1 MISAFLNSVKIPE
14 LRRRILFTLAV
25 IVIVRLGA
33 AITTPGVN
41 QGVLQEWF
49 RTSLSQRTGGGL
61 AALFNLFS
69 GGALENCAVFSLG
82 IMPYISASIMMQ
94 LLTAVIPQLGRL
106 AREDGGRQKIMQ
118 LTRYTTLVLCIFQ
131 GYLLALSFQHPES
144 YHTMLPGITDTIRQ
158 LGVPLV
164 DDLGWKFRIVTVVSL
179 TTGTLVLMWLGDQI
193 TERGIGNG
201 ISLIITIG
209 IVARLPAALV
219 QAWKTFVPSGQGA
232 SQVNPMVLVLLV
244 LVLIFVIA
252 AVIAITQ
259 GVRKITVQYAKR
271 VVGRK
276 MYGGQ
281 TQYMPLKVNYA
292 GVMPIIFAW
301 ALLLFPATIV
311 SYGFKNSPTANR
323 IAAALS
329 TGWPHYVALAAMI
342 FFFSYFW
349 VATQFQPT
357 QIADDL
363 KKYGGYIPGVRPGK
377 PTADFLDYTMTR
389 LTFAGAIFLTLI
401 AVFPSLLSQ
410 WLNVPV
416 ITAQFFGGTS
426 LLIIVGVMLDTMR
439 QVETHLIQ
447 RHYDGFL
454 RKGRIRG
461 RSFDRAAYA
470 RGEAVEQ
477 WHPHLV
483 WCGYCRARDCR
494 GRDLSL
500 WAIGEKAACSSR
512 PARFRQR
519 NSGGNDY
526 AALRDSRD
534 FTRGDSAA

>member
-1 MISAFLNSVKIPE
+1 MVSAFLNSVKIPE

-25 IVIVRLGA
+25 VVIVRLGA

-41 QGVLQEWF
+41 QAVLQEWF
-49 RTSLSQRTGGGL
+49 RSTADKTGGV

-106 AREDGGRQKIMQ
+106 AREEGGRQKIMQ
-118 LTRYTTLVLCIFQ
+118 LTRYATVGLCIFQ
-131 GYLLALSFQHPES
+131 GYLLAVSFQHPES
-144 YHTMLPGITDTIRQ
+144 YHTILGGISETIRT

-164 DDLGWKFRIVTVVSL
+164 EDTGWTFRIVTVISL
-179 TTGTLVLMWLGDQI
+179 TTGTMLLMWLGDQI

-209 IVARLPAALV
+209 IVARLPAALA
-219 QAWKTFVPSGQGA
+219 QAWKTFVPSSQTGT
-232 SQVNPMVLVLLV
+232 SQVNPAILVLMVAFLFV
-244 LVLIFVIA
+244 VIA

-301 ALLLFPATIV
+301 ALLLFPTTIV
-311 SYGFKNSPTANR
+311 GFAPAFKNSATAR
-323 IAAALS
+323 QIVEMLS
-329 TGWPHYVALAAMI
+329 TGWLHYVILAGMI

-349 VATQFQPT
+349 VATQFQPA

-377 PTADFLDYTMTR
+377 PTSDFLDFTMTR
-389 LTFAGAIFLTLI
+389 LTFAGAVFLTLI
-401 AVFPSLLSQ
+401 AVLPSLLSQ
-410 WLNVPV
+410 GLHVPQ

-426 LLIIVGVMLDTMR
+426 LLIIVGVILDTMR

-454 RKGRIRG
+454 RRGRIRG
-461 RSFDRAAYA
+461 RAFDRASYS
-470 RGEAVEQ
+470 RGEAAGSGTLMWLYVFIGT
-477 WHPHLV
+477 LV
-483 WCGYCRARDCR
+483 IAAVAIFLYGR
-494 GRDLSL
+494 G
-500 WAIGEKAACSSR
+500 
-512 PARFRQR
+512 
-519 NSGGNDY
+519 
-526 AALRDSRD
+526 
-534 FTRGDSAA
+534 

>member
-1 MISAFLNSVKIPE
+1 MVSAFLNTVKIPE

-41 QGVLQEWF
+41 QAVIQEWF
-49 RTSLSQRTGGGL
+49 RTSLTEKQGGNV

-69 GGALENCAVFSLG
+69 GGALENCAIFSLG

-94 LLTAVIPQLGRL
+94 LLTAVIPKLGRL
-106 AREDGGRQKIMQ
+106 AKEDGGRQKIMQ
-118 LTRYTTLVLCIFQ
+118 YTRYATVVLCLFQ
-131 GYLLALSFQHPES
+131 AYLLAVSFQHPES
-144 YHTMLPGITDTIRQ
+144 YQTMLPGITETTAR
-158 LGVPLV
+158 LGIPLV
-164 DDLGWKFRIVTVVSL
+164 DDTGMMFRIITVLSL
-179 TTGTLVLMWLGDQI
+179 TTGTLFLMWLGDQI

-209 IVARLPAALV
+209 IVARLPAALA
-219 QAWKTFVPSGQGA
+219 QAWKTFVPSVDSGA
-232 SQVNPMVLVLLV
+232 SPANPAILVLMIAFLF
-244 LVLIFVIA
+244 IVIA
-252 AVIAITQ
+252 AVIAATQ

-301 ALLLFPATIV
+301 ALLLFPTTIV
-311 SYGFKNSPTANR
+311 SVAFQNSRTAKT
-323 IAAALS
+323 ISDMLS
-329 TGWPHYVALAAMI
+329 TGWLHYVVLAAMI

-349 VATQFQPT
+349 VATQFQPS

-377 PTADFLDYTMTR
+377 PTAEFLDYTMTR
-389 LTFAGAIFLTLI
+389 LTFAGAIFLTMI
-401 AVFPSLLSQ
+401 AILPSLMSQ
-410 WLNVPV
+410 WLHVPQ

-426 LLIIVGVMLDTMR
+426 LLIIVGVILDTMR

-454 RKGRIRG
+454 RKGRIRSG
-461 RSFDRAAYA
+461 RFDRASYA
-470 RGEAVEQ
+470 RGEAARGNTLMWLYVGIAI
-477 WHPHLV
+477 LV
-483 WCGYCRARDCR
+483 IAGV
-494 GRDLSL
+494 
-500 WAIGEKAACSSR
+500 AIFLYGH
-512 PARFRQR
+512 
-519 NSGGNDY
+519 
-526 AALRDSRD
+526 
-534 FTRGDSAA
+534 

>member
-1 MISAFLNSVKIPE
+1 MVSAFLNTVKIPE

-41 QGVLQEWF
+41 AAVLQEWF
-49 RTSLSQRTGGGL
+49 RDALNNETGGGV

-69 GGALENCAVFSLG
+69 GGALENCAIFSLG
-82 IMPYISASIMMQ
+82 IMPYISASIMLQ
-94 LLTAVIPQLGRL
+94 LLTAVIPKLGRL
-106 AREDGGRQKIMQ
+106 SKEDGGRQKIMQ
-118 LTRYTTLVLCIFQ
+118 ITRYATLGLCLIQ
-131 GYLLALSFQHPES
+131 GYLLAVSLQNPASNP
-144 YHTMLPGITDTIRQ
+144 MLGGITETINR
-158 LGVPLV
+158 LGIPLV
-164 DDLGWKFRIVTVVSL
+164 ADQGMTFRIVTVISL
-179 TTGTLVLMWLGDQI
+179 TAGTLFLMWLGDQI

-201 ISLIITIG
+201 ISLIITVG
-209 IVARLPAALV
+209 IVAQLPAALA
-219 QAWKTFVPSGQGA
+219 QAWKTFVPTGAGGTGQVSPA
-232 SQVNPMVLVLLV
+232 ILVLMIGFLF
-244 LVLIFVIA
+244 IVIA
-252 AVIAITQ
+252 SVIAVTQ

-301 ALLLFPATIV
+301 ALLLFPTTIV
-311 SYGFKNSPTANR
+311 SMAFQNSRTAR
-323 IAAALS
+323 QIADALS
-329 TGWPHYVALAAMI
+329 NGWPHYLVLALMI

-349 VATQFQPT
+349 VATQFQPA

-363 KKYGGYIPGVRPGK
+363 KKHGGYIPGVRPGK
-377 PTADFLDYTMTR
+377 PTSDFLDYTMTR

-401 AVFPSLLSQ
+401 AVLPSLLSQ
-410 WLNVPV
+410 GLNVPT

-426 LLIIVGVMLDTMR
+426 LLIIVGVILDTMR

-461 RSFDRAAYA
+461 RFDRASYN
-470 RGEAVEQ
+470 RGEAAPQTTLMWLYVGIAV
-477 WHPHLV
+477 LV
-483 WCGYCRARDCR
+483 IG
-494 GRDLSL
+494 GV
-500 WAIGEKAACSSR
+500 AIFIS
-512 PARFRQR
+512 QR
-519 NSGGNDY
+519 
-526 AALRDSRD
+526 
-534 FTRGDSAA
+534 

>member
-1 MISAFLNSVKIPE
+1 
-14 LRRRILFTLAV
+14 
-25 IVIVRLGA
+25 
-33 AITTPGVN
+33 
-41 QGVLQEWF
+41 
-49 RTSLSQRTGGGL
+49 
-61 AALFNLFS
+61 
-69 GGALENCAVFSLG
+69 
-82 IMPYISASIMMQ
+82 
-94 LLTAVIPQLGRL
+94 
-106 AREDGGRQKIMQ
+106 
-118 LTRYTTLVLCIFQ
+118 
-131 GYLLALSFQHPES
+131 
-144 YHTMLPGITDTIRQ
+144 
-158 LGVPLV
+158 
-164 DDLGWKFRIVTVVSL
+164 
-179 TTGTLVLMWLGDQI
+179 
-193 TERGIGNG
+193 
-201 ISLIITIG
+201 
-209 IVARLPAALV
+209 
-219 QAWKTFVPSGQGA
+219 
-232 SQVNPMVLVLLV
+232 MVLVLLV
-244 LVLIFVIA
+244 FLLIVVIA

-311 SYGFKNSPTANR
+311 QYGFRNSPTAAR

-329 TGWPHYVALAAMI
+329 TGWLHYVILAAMI

-377 PTADFLDYTMTR
+377 PTADFLDFTMTR
-389 LTFAGAIFLTLI
+389 LTFAGAVFLTLI
-401 AVFPSLLSQ
+401 AVLPSLLSQ

-461 RSFDRAAYA
+461 RAFDRATYV
-470 RGEAVEQ
+470 RGEAAASGTLMWLYVGIA
-477 WHPHLV
+477 V
-483 WCGYCRARDCR
+483 IVIAGVAIYFY
-494 GRDLSL
+494 GR
-500 WAIGEKAACSSR
+500 
-512 PARFRQR
+512 
-519 NSGGNDY
+519 
-526 AALRDSRD
+526 
-534 FTRGDSAA
+534 

>member
-1 MISAFLNSVKIPE
+1 MVSAFLNTVKIPE
-14 LRRRILFTLAV
+14 LRRRILFTLAI

-33 AITTPGVN
+33 AVTTPGVN
-41 QGVLQEWF
+41 QAVLQEWF
-49 RTSLSQRTGGGL
+49 RTSLTNYTGGSL
-61 AALFNLFS
+61 AAMFNLVS
-69 GGALENCAVFSLG
+69 GGALENCAIFSLG

-94 LLTAVIPQLGRL
+94 LLTAVIPRLGRL
-106 AREDGGRQKIMQ
+106 AKEDGGRQKIMQ
-118 LTRYTTLVLCIFQ
+118 YTRYATLVLCLVQ
-131 GYLLALSFQHPES
+131 AYLLAVSFQHPES
-144 YHTMLPGITDTIRQ
+144 YQTMLPGITETINQ
-158 LGVPLV
+158 IGIPLV
-164 DDLGWKFRIVTVVSL
+164 DDLGMTFRLITVVSL
-179 TTGTLVLMWLGDQI
+179 TAGTLFLMWLGDQI

-201 ISLIITIG
+201 ISLIITVG
-209 IVARLPAALV
+209 IVARLPAALA
-219 QAWKTFVPSGQGA
+219 QAWKTFVPSAASGA
-232 SQVNPMVLVLLV
+232 NPANPFILVLMIAFLV
-244 LVLIFVIA
+244 LVIA
-252 AVIAITQ
+252 AVIAVTQ

-292 GVMPIIFAW
+292 GVMPIIFAF

-311 SYGFKNSPTANR
+311 GYVGKNSPV
-323 IAAALS
+323 AAQIVSALND
-329 TGWPHYVALAAMI
+329 GWPHYLVLTLMI

-389 LTFAGAIFLTLI
+389 LTFAGAIFLTVI
-401 AVFPSLLSQ
+401 AILPTLLSR
-410 WLNVPV
+410 WLNVPQ

-426 LLIIVGVMLDTMR
+426 LLIIVGVILDTMR

-461 RSFDRAAYA
+461 GRFDRASYA
-470 RGEAVEQ
+470 RGEAARSTTLMWLYVGIAI
-477 WHPHLV
+477 LV
-483 WCGYCRARDCR
+483 
-494 GRDLSL
+494 
-500 WAIGEKAACSSR
+500 IGGVAV
-512 PARFRQR
+512 FLYGQ
-519 NSGGNDY
+519 
-526 AALRDSRD
+526 
-534 FTRGDSAA
+534 

>member
-14 LRRRILFTLAV
+14 LRRRIFFTLAV
-25 IVIVRLGA
+25 IVVVRLGA

-69 GGALENCAVFSLG
+69 GGALENCAIFSLG

-118 LTRYTTLVLCIFQ
+118 YTRYATLALCVFQ

-158 LGVPLV
+158 RGVPLV
-164 DDLGWKFRIVTVVSL
+164 DDIGWKFRIITVISL
-179 TTGTLVLMWLGDQI
+179 TTGTLLLMWLGDQI

-209 IVARLPAALV
+209 IVARLPAALA
-219 QAWKTFVPSGQGA
+219 QAWKTFVPSEPGA
-232 SQVNPMVLVLLV
+232 AQMNPAILVLMVLFLF
-244 LVLIFVIA
+244 IVIA
-252 AVIAITQ
+252 GVITITQ
-259 GVRKITVQYAKR
+259 GVRKIAVQYAKR
-271 VVGRK
+271 IVGRK
-276 MYGGQ
+276 QYGGG

-301 ALLLFPATIV
+301 AILLFPSTIV
-311 SYGFKNSPTANR
+311 QFAFPNSPTAR
-323 IAAALS
+323 YIAEMLS
-329 TGWPHYVALAAMI
+329 TGWMHYVFLAAMI

-349 VATQFQPT
+349 VATQFQPS

-377 PTADFLDYTMTR
+377 LTADYLDFSMTR
-389 LTFAGAIFLTLI
+389 LTFAGAIFLTMI
-401 AVFPSLLSQ
+401 AVLPQLLSHGM
-410 WLNVPV
+410 NVPQ

-461 RSFDRAAYA
+461 RAFDRGATAYSH
-470 RGEAVEQ
+470 GESAGQGMLMWLYV
-477 WHPHLV
+477 
-483 WCGYCRARDCR
+483 G
-494 GRDLSL
+494 
-500 WAIGEKAACSSR
+500 I
-512 PARFRQR
+512 
-519 NSGGNDY
+519 
-526 AALRDSRD
+526 AALVIAGVAIFLYGR
-534 FTRGDSAA
+534 

>member
-1 MISAFLNSVKIPE
+1 MVSAFLNSVKIPE
-14 LRRRILFTLAV
+14 LRRRILFTLAI

-33 AITTPGVN
+33 AVTTPGVN
-41 QGVLQEWF
+41 QAVLQEWF
-49 RTSLSQRTGGGL
+49 RSALTEKSGGSV

-69 GGALENCAVFSLG
+69 GGALENCAIFSLG

-94 LLTAVIPQLGRL
+94 LLTAVIPQLSRL

-118 LTRYTTLVLCIFQ
+118 LTRYATVGLCIFQ
-131 GYLLALSFQHPES
+131 GYLLAVSFQHPES
-144 YHTMLPGITDTIRQ
+144 YHTMLPGITDTIRN

-164 DDLGWKFRIVTVVSL
+164 DDTGWTFRIVTVISL
-179 TTGTLVLMWLGDQI
+179 TTGTLFLMWLGDQI
-193 TERGIGNG
+193 TERGVGNG

-209 IVARLPAALV
+209 IVARLPAALA
-219 QAWKTFVPSGQGA
+219 QAWKTFVPSAQTGT
-232 SQVNPMVLVLLV
+232 SQVNPMVLVLMV
-244 LVLIFVIA
+244 LFLFVVIA

-259 GVRKITVQYAKR
+259 AVRKVTVQYAKR

-301 ALLLFPATIV
+301 ALLLFPTTIV
-311 SYGFKNSPTANR
+311 GFAFKNSPTAAR
-323 IAAALS
+323 IASALNN
-329 TGWPHYVALAAMI
+329 GWPHYAVMAAMI

-349 VATQFQPT
+349 VATQFQPA

-377 PTADFLDYTMTR
+377 PTADFLDFTMTR
-389 LTFAGAIFLTLI
+389 LTFAGAAFLTLI
-401 AVFPSLLSQ
+401 AVLPSLLSQ
-410 WLNVPV
+410 SLQVPM

-461 RSFDRAAYA
+461 RAFDRASYS
-470 RGEAVEQ
+470 RGEAAERGTLMWLYVGIAS
-477 WHPHLV
+477 LV
-483 WCGYCRARDCR
+483 IAGVAIFLY
-494 GRDLSL
+494 GR
-500 WAIGEKAACSSR
+500 
-512 PARFRQR
+512 
-519 NSGGNDY
+519 
-526 AALRDSRD
+526 
-534 FTRGDSAA
+534 

>member
-1 MISAFLNSVKIPE
+1 MVSAFLNSVKIPE

-41 QGVLQEWF
+41 QAVIQEWF
-49 RTSLSQRTGGGL
+49 RTALTEKTGGQI

-94 LLTAVIPQLGRL
+94 LLTAVIPQLSRL

-118 LTRYTTLVLCIFQ
+118 MTRYATVALCIFQ
-131 GYLLALSFQHPES
+131 GYMLAVSFQHPES
-144 YHTMLPGITDTIRQ
+144 YHITLPGITDTIRN
-158 LGVPLV
+158 LGIPLV
-164 DDLGWKFRIVTVVSL
+164 DDLGWTFRIVTVISL
-179 TTGTLVLMWLGDQI
+179 TTGTLFLMWLGDQI

-209 IVARLPAALV
+209 IVARLPAALA
-219 QAWKTFVPSGQGA
+219 QAWKTFVPSSQTGT
-232 SQVNPMVLVLLV
+232 SQVNPMILVILV
-244 LVLIFVIA
+244 LVLFIVIA

-259 GVRKITVQYAKR
+259 GVRKVTVQYAKR

-301 ALLLFPATIV
+301 ALLLFPTTIV
-311 SYGFKNSPTANR
+311 SYAFKSSPTAAR
-323 IAAALS
+323 IASALS
-329 TGWPHYVALAAMI
+329 NGWPHYAVLAAMI

-377 PTADFLDYTMTR
+377 PTSDFLDFTMTR
-389 LTFAGAIFLTLI
+389 LTFAGAVFLTLI
-401 AVFPSLLSQ
+401 AVLPSLLSQ
-410 WLNVPV
+410 GLNVPT

-461 RSFDRAAYA
+461 RAFDRASYA
-470 RGEAVEQ
+470 RGEAAGHGMLMWLYVGIA
-477 WHPHLV
+477 V
-483 WCGYCRARDCR
+483 VI
-494 GRDLSL
+494 
-500 WAIGEKAACSSR
+500 IGGVAAFLASK
-512 PARFRQR
+512 
-519 NSGGNDY
+519 
-526 AALRDSRD
+526 
-534 FTRGDSAA
+534 

>member
-1 MISAFLNSVKIPE
+1 MVSAFLNTLKIPE
-14 LRRRILFTLAV
+14 LRRRILFTLAI

-33 AITTPGVN
+33 AVTTPGVN
-41 QGVLQEWF
+41 QAVIQEWF
-49 RTSLSQRTGGGL
+49 RTSLTEKQGGNI

-69 GGALENCAVFSLG
+69 GGALENCAIFSLG

-106 AREDGGRQKIMQ
+106 AKEDGGRQKIMQ
-118 LTRYTTLVLCIFQ
+118 YTRYATVALCLVQ
-131 GYLLALSFQHPES
+131 AYLLAVSFQHPES
-144 YHTMLPGITDTIRQ
+144 YQTMLPGITETINR
-158 LGVPLV
+158 LGIPLV
-164 DDLGWKFRIVTVVSL
+164 DDLGLTFRIITVISL
-179 TTGTLVLMWLGDQI
+179 TTGTLFLMWLGDQI

-201 ISLIITIG
+201 ISLIITVG
-209 IVARLPAALV
+209 IVARLPAALA
-219 QAWKTFVPSGQGA
+219 QAWKTFVPSAASGA
-232 SQVNPMVLVLLV
+232 NPANPFILVLMV
-244 LVLIFVIA
+244 AFLILVIA
-252 AVIAITQ
+252 AVIAVTQ

-292 GVMPIIFAW
+292 GVMPIIFAF

-311 SYGFKNSPTANR
+311 GYVGKNSPVAAR
-323 IAAALS
+323 IVGALND
-329 TGWPHYVALAAMI
+329 GWLHYLVLTLMI

-377 PTADFLDYTMTR
+377 PTAEFLDYTMTR

-401 AVFPSLLSQ
+401 AILPTLLSRGM
-410 WLNVPV
+410 NVPQ

-426 LLIIVGVMLDTMR
+426 LLIIVGVILDTMR

-461 RSFDRAAYA
+461 GRFDRASYA
-470 RGEAVEQ
+470 RGDAARSTTLMWLYVGIAIIVIGGVAVF
-477 WHPHLV
+477 L
-483 WCGYCRARDCR
+483 Y
-494 GRDLSL
+494 GR
-500 WAIGEKAACSSR
+500 
-512 PARFRQR
+512 
-519 NSGGNDY
+519 
-526 AALRDSRD
+526 
-534 FTRGDSAA
+534 

>member
-1 MISAFLNSVKIPE
+1 MISAFLNTVKIPE

-49 RTSLSQRTGGGL
+49 ATTAKGGGGGIG
-61 AALFNLFS
+61 ALFNLFS

-118 LTRYTTLVLCIFQ
+118 FTRYATVALCIFQ
-131 GYLLALSFQHPES
+131 GYMLAISFQHPES
-144 YHTMLPGITDTIRQ
+144 YHIVLGGISDTIQR
-158 LGVPLV
+158 LGIPLV
-164 DDLGWKFRIVTVVSL
+164 EDSGWTFRIITVISL
-179 TTGTLVLMWLGDQI
+179 TTGTLILMWLGDQI
-193 TERGIGNG
+193 TERGVGNG

-209 IVARLPAALV
+209 IVARLPAALA
-219 QAWKTFVPSGQGA
+219 QAWKTFVPSSETGA
-232 SQVNPMVLVLLV
+232 SQVSPAILVLMIAFLFV
-244 LVLIFVIA
+244 VIA
-252 AVIAITQ
+252 GVIAITQ
-259 GVRKITVQYAKR
+259 AQRKITIQYAKR

-301 ALLLFPATIV
+301 ALLLFPTTIV
-311 SYGFKNSPTANR
+311 SYAFPKSPTAAR
-323 IAAALS
+323 IAAGLNN
-329 TGWPHYVALAAMI
+329 GWPHYLVIAGMI

-349 VATQFQPT
+349 VATQFQPA

-377 PTADFLDYTMTR
+377 PTADFLDFTMTR

-401 AVFPSLLSQ
+401 AVLPALMSQ
-410 WLNVPV
+410 GLNVPQ

-426 LLIIVGVMLDTMR
+426 LLIIVGVILDTMR

-454 RKGRIRG
+454 RKGKIRG
-461 RSFDRAAYA
+461 RSFDRGTYA
-470 RGEAVEQ
+470 RGEA
-477 WHPHLV
+477 
-483 WCGYCRARDCR
+483 
-494 GRDLSL
+494 
-500 WAIGEKAACSSR
+500 AA
-512 PARFRQR
+512 
-519 NSGGNDY
+519 SGTLMWLYVGI
-526 AALRDSRD
+526 AALVIAGVAIFLYGR
-534 FTRGDSAA
+534 

>member
-1 MISAFLNSVKIPE
+1 MVSAFLNTVKIPE
-14 LRRRILFTLAV
+14 LRRRILFTLA
-25 IVIVRLGA
+25 IVVVVVLGA

-41 QGVLQEWF
+41 QAVLQEWF
-49 RTSLSQRTGGGL
+49 RSALTEKSGGNL
-61 AALFNLFS
+61 AALLNLFS
-69 GGALENCAVFSLG
+69 GGALENCAIFSLG

-94 LLTAVIPQLGRL
+94 LLSAVIPQLGRL

-118 LTRYTTLVLCIFQ
+118 YTRFMTVGLCIFQ
-131 GYLLALSFQHPES
+131 GYLLAISFQHPEA
-144 YHTMLPGITDTIRQ
+144 YRVALPGISETIAR
-158 LGVPLV
+158 LGIPLV
-164 DDLGWKFRIVTVVSL
+164 DDPGWVFRVVTVISL
-179 TTGTLVLMWLGDQI
+179 TTGTLMLMWLGDQI

-209 IVARLPAALV
+209 IVARLPAALA
-219 QAWKTFVPSGQGA
+219 QAWKTFVPSAQTGT
-232 SQVNPMVLVLLV
+232 SQVNPGILVLMVAFLF
-244 LVLIFVIA
+244 IVIA

-301 ALLLFPATIV
+301 ALLLFPTTIV
-311 SYGFKNSPTANR
+311 GFAFKNSPTAAK
-323 IAAALS
+323 IASALS
-329 TGWPHYVALAAMI
+329 NGWPHYVVLAGMI

-349 VATQFQPT
+349 VATQFQPS

-363 KKYGGYIPGVRPGK
+363 KKYGCYIPGVRPGK
-377 PTADFLDYTMTR
+377 PTSDFLDFTMTR
-389 LTFAGAIFLTLI
+389 LTFAGAVFLTLI
-401 AVFPSLLSQ
+401 AVLPSLMSQ
-410 WLNVPV
+410 GLNVPT
-416 ITAQFFGGTS
+416 ITAQFFGSTS

-461 RSFDRAAYA
+461 RAFGGGAYS
-470 RGEAVEQ
+470 RGETAASSTLMWLYVGIAV
-477 WHPHLV
+477 LV
-483 WCGYCRARDCR
+483 IAGV
-494 GRDLSL
+494 
-500 WAIGEKAACSSR
+500 AIFLYGK
-512 PARFRQR
+512 
-519 NSGGNDY
+519 
-526 AALRDSRD
+526 
-534 FTRGDSAA
+534 

>member
-1 MISAFLNSVKIPE
+1 MVSAFLNTVKIPE
-14 LRRRILFTLAV
+14 LRRRILFTLA
-25 IVIVRLGA
+25 IVVVVRLGA

-41 QGVLQEWF
+41 QAVLQEWF
-49 RTSLSQRTGGGL
+49 RSALSEKSGGNL
-61 AALFNLFS
+61 AALLNLFS
-69 GGALENCAVFSLG
+69 GGALENCAIFSLG

-94 LLTAVIPQLGRL
+94 LLSAVIPQLGRL

-118 LTRYTTLVLCIFQ
+118 YTRFMTVGLCIFQ
-131 GYLLALSFQHPES
+131 GYLLAISFQHPEA
-144 YHTMLPGITDTIRQ
+144 YRVALPGISETIAR
-158 LGVPLV
+158 LGIPLV
-164 DDLGWKFRIVTVVSL
+164 DDTGWVFRVVSVISL
-179 TTGTLVLMWLGDQI
+179 TTGTLFLMWLGDQI

-209 IVARLPAALV
+209 IVARLPAALA
-219 QAWKTFVPSGQGA
+219 QAWKTFVPSGQTGS

-244 LVLIFVIA
+244 FLLIVVIA

-329 TGWPHYVALAAMI
+329 TGWLHYVVLAAMI

-349 VATQFQPT
+349 VATQFQPS

-401 AVFPSLLSQ
+401 AVLPSLLSQ
-410 WLNVPV
+410 SLHVPTV
-416 ITAQFFGGTS
+416 TAQFFGGTS

-454 RKGRIRG
+454 RKGRVRGGFTG
-461 RSFDRAAYA
+461 RSAYV
-470 RGEAVEQ
+470 RGEAAAQRTLMWLYV
-477 WHPHLV
+477 
-483 WCGYCRARDCR
+483 GI
-494 GRDLSL
+494 
-500 WAIGEKAACSSR
+500 AIIVIGGVAAFLASK
-512 PARFRQR
+512 
-519 NSGGNDY
+519 
-526 AALRDSRD
+526 
-534 FTRGDSAA
+534 